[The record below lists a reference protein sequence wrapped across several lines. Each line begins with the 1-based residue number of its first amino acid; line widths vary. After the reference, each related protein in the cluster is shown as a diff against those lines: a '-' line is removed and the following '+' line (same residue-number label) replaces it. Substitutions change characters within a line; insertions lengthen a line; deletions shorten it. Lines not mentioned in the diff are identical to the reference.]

1 MRTLAALCAVVSLAA
16 QAGEVT
22 VIRPSAFIGADSPY
36 YVMVDGRLA
45 RDIESREHV
54 RFGVAPGHHVLAVRC
69 PKFGAYA
76 ESRREQD
83 FGAGPAIFV
92 IEPKFDCVTITPVDA
107 RAAAPLLANSRLR
120 PDDKPS
126 TYTAGDVVRSSADAA
141 PAPPKAA
148 LPIDRAP
155 STNVAANDEV
165 SSATA
170 AWVEAFN
177 SRDPARIVS
186 LYEPDA
192 VLIGTTAKKP
202 ASGTAAIAAYFANA
216 PKQPMNRVALGE
228 HAVRVFGDMA
238 VDSGLYN
245 FFQVSE
251 GNAQL
256 VPARYT
262 FVYRKRDGQWRIVE
276 HHSSRVP

>member
-1 MRTLAALCAVVSLAA
+1 LRTLAALSAVASLAA
-16 QAGEVT
+16 HAGEVT

-36 YVMVDGRLA
+36 YVMLDGKLA
-45 RDIESREHV
+45 RDVESREHV
-54 RFGVAPGHHVLAVRC
+54 RFAVAPGHHVLAVRC

-126 TYTAGDVVRSSADAA
+126 TYAEGDVVRSTADATQA
-141 PAPPKAA
+141 APKAA
-148 LPIDRAP
+148 LPMDPAP
-155 STNVAANDEV
+155 SPSLAADEV

-202 ASGTAAIAAYFANA
+202 ASGKAAIAAYFANA
-216 PKQPMNRVALGE
+216 PKQPLNRVALGE
-228 HAVRVFGDMA
+228 HAVRVFGDTA

-251 GNAQL
+251 GSAQL